1 MREPNKRKITDRL
14 LKKLATEKRT
24 YLVWDTHVRRLAVAV
39 HPTGRRVWKCIY
51 QFGGRTRWYTIGPA
65 DAIDL
70 DNARKLAA
78 DVLLKVAKDI
88 DPQAERTAQRS
99 HGTFEELADQY
110 VEQYSK
116 KRNKSW
122 QQADKLVRRFLV
134 PRWGKLQAASITR
147 SDVKGVMAGIASPSV
162 ADQTL
167 AHGSAIF
174 SWAIKEEVAG
184 VKANPCALIDRP
196 DLPSRERVLS
206 ESEIPKFWAA
216 FDDAGLVASTA
227 LKVLL
232 LTGQRPGE
240 VCHMRR
246 EHIIDGWWCMLGKP
260 VAKLGWPGTKNGAS
274 HRVWLPYAARELIA
288 EIGSADTGFVFAT
301 ERGKPVRLE
310 VHMQNICAKL
320 GVSEKAT
327 PHDLRRT
334 HGTTVTGL
342 GFGRDAMNRIQNHR
356 EGGIASV
363 YDRHQYAE
371 ENKKVMEAVATG

>member
-274 HRVWLPYAARELIA
+274 HY
-288 EIGSADTGFVFAT
+288 F
-301 ERGKPVRLE
+301 
-310 VHMQNICAKL
+310 
-320 GVSEKAT
+320 
-327 PHDLRRT
+327 
-334 HGTTVTGL
+334 
-342 GFGRDAMNRIQNHR
+342 
-356 EGGIASV
+356 
-363 YDRHQYAE
+363 
-371 ENKKVMEAVATG
+371 